1 MEKGKPVESNSAPI
15 SNRGMIQ
22 MTTANFRSLFE
33 KIMGVREDFWM
44 KRGDKISVC
53 SCLSTSAER
62 VSKNGKMTRLASR
75 AEREVERIVGEAGVH
90 ICSKGTLMRSH
101 GRKVT
106 AVGVAEVEWSPDTE
120 RALASHG
127 LVEAK

>member
-1 MEKGKPVESNSAPI
+1 MDEEGN
-15 SNRGMIQ
+15 
-22 MTTANFRSLFE
+22 
-33 KIMGVREDFWM
+33 
-44 KRGDKISVC
+44 KISVC

-75 AEREVERIVGEAGVH
+75 AEHEVERIVGEAGVH

-101 GRKVT
+101 GKKVT
-106 AVGVAEVEWSPDTE
+106 AVGVAEVEWSLDAE
-120 RALASHG
+120 KALESHG